1 MSRNPDL
8 TAALG
13 LDPNEAPIVVD
24 PWPSEQPLFG
34 LSILVALALWVV
46 IVVSIIGA
54 VYAVVLGIFF
64 GIVNLAFIAHVRGN
78 AVRIGPEQFPELHG
92 TIERLSRRMGLSP
105 APEAYL
111 MQAGGN
117 LNAFATK
124 FLGSSIIVLFSDLL
138 DACGED
144 KAARDMIIAHEL
156 GHVRSGHLTM
166 RWFLLPSAF
175 VPFLASALSRA
186 REYTC
191 DRFGLAGAGNPT
203 SAGLGLAILAA
214 GATHGPKVNR
224 AELVRQ
230 RLTLSRSGLMTL
242 GEWFASHPPIAKRLA
257 AIDPSLVG
265 DTKTSVAGP
274 SKALLLVLS
283 VPAFFVAL
291 IGGAMSMGLGDKF
304 RDAMLDASVQQAGTT
319 TEEEEPEHV
328 VPPNAAEIATT
339 DITKL
344 VAFIEEERRR
354 GGIPWNASE
363 LERRF
368 TEVYPRAT
376 IPVDPYDGQ
385 DYWYDQRGQHYVVAS
400 TGPDKRLWT
409 ADDIKY
415 ESRVGRVVGGTR

>member
-1 MSRNPDL
+1 MSRAPDL

-13 LDPNEAPIVVD
+13 LDPNEAPIVVE

-34 LSILVALALWVV
+34 ISILVALGLWVV
-46 IVVSIIGA
+46 IVISIIGLI
-54 VYAVVLGIFF
+54 YALTLALFF
-64 GIVNLAFIAHVRGN
+64 GIVHLAFVAHVRGN
-78 AVRIGPEQFPELHG
+78 AVRIGPDQFPELHA
-92 TIERLSRRMGLSP
+92 TVERLSRRIGISP

-111 MQAGGN
+111 MQAGGS

-124 FLGSSIIVLFSDLL
+124 FLGSNIIVLFSDLL
-138 DACGED
+138 EACGED
-144 KAARDMIIAHEL
+144 TAARDMIIAHEL
-156 GHVRSGHLTM
+156 GHVRSGHLQM

-175 VPFLASALSRA
+175 VPFLGSALSRA

-230 RLTLSRSGLMTL
+230 RVTLSRSGWMTL

-265 DTKTSVAGP
+265 DTTTSVAGP
-274 SKALLLVLS
+274 SKALVLVLS
-283 VPAFFVAL
+283 VPAFIIAL
-291 IGGAMSMGLGDKF
+291 VGGAMAMGLGDKF
-304 RDAMLDASVQQAGTT
+304 RQAVETASIQQAGQ
-319 TEEEEPEHV
+319 EEEEPEHV
-328 VPPNAAEIATT
+328 VPPNAAEIAQR
-339 DITKL
+339 DITRL

-354 GGIPWNASE
+354 GGIPWNASM
-363 LERRF
+363 LEARF
-368 TEVYPRAT
+368 REAYPRAEY
-376 IPVDPYDGQ
+376 PVDPYDGSE
-385 DYWYDQRGQHYVVAS
+385 YWYDQRGAHYVVVS
-400 TGPDKRLWT
+400 SGPDERLWT

-415 ESRVGRVVGGTR
+415 ESRVGRVVVGTK